1 MSFWYTSV
9 DGSDPRSQHSEFI
22 NHFQACPSLSS
33 DECKQSCT
41 NYALHYVTGPGQ
53 AFRKQVSLHAIS
65 EQMAGE
71 IETGE

>member
-1 MSFWYTSV
+1 MDLILEASIASSSIISRHV
-9 DGSDPRSQHSEFI
+9 PHSLLMNAN
-22 NHFQACPSLSS
+22 NHVPIMP
-33 DECKQSCT
+33 
-41 NYALHYVTGPGQ
+41 YMYVTGPGQ